1 MADLRENARAALAI
15 VVVVLSAACGGLGGS
30 SGPSAPT
37 PVVPPG
43 LSGRLAFIWDGG
55 LWTLDLVSAR
65 WEQVRRPPGNGYI
78 QWARWSPDGARL
90 AYSTFEFRDG
100 RTAVAEVWVMVG
112 DGASPPD
119 LIGGHPEGFF
129 QIPAWAPD
137 GGSLYV
143 LFTPEG
149 ANERARRLE
158 RIEIATGARQRI
170 SEVDSLA
177 IRAFDVSPDGRWL
190 AATVSVS
197 EGTQL
202 VLVALDDGA
211 QRILVREGQFAEV
224 DAPRFDPAS
233 GSVLFAA
240 SSETTGTNSIRIG
253 PLAPRPAYA
262 HGTPRAL
269 YRVPTSGSTPTR
281 LTDGE
286 FDEPIA
292 AWSPD
297 GAQISLLSSEM
308 LAVLRVGAGAPT
320 PILQPGA
327 HGSVDWTR

>member
-1 MADLRENARAALAI
+1 MILTL
-15 VVVVLSAACGGLGGS
+15 LSTACAGIGTP
-30 SGPSAPT
+30 SGPASAPT

-65 WEQVRRPPGNGYI
+65 WEQLRRPPGNGFV

-90 AYSTFEFRDG
+90 AYSTFEFREG
-100 RTAVAEVWVMVG
+100 RTPVAEVWVMAG
-112 DGASPPD
+112 DGASPPN

-129 QIPAWAPD
+129 QLPAWAPD
-137 GGSLYV
+137 GQSLYV

-149 ANERARRLE
+149 ANERERRLE
-158 RIEIATGARQRI
+158 RVEIESGARQRV
-170 SEVDSLA
+170 SGVDSLA

-190 AATVSVS
+190 AVTASV
-197 EGTQL
+197 GDGAQL
-202 VLVALDDGA
+202 VLIGLEDGG
-211 QRILVREGQFAEV
+211 QRILVREGQFSEI
-224 DAPRFDPAS
+224 DAPRFDPTSA
-233 GSVLFAA
+233 SVLFAA
-240 SSETTGTNSIRIG
+240 SGQTAGTSPARIG

-269 YRVPTSGSTPTR
+269 YQVPTSGGSPTR

-297 GAQISLLSSEM
+297 GAHIAMLSSEM
-308 LAVLRVGAGAPT
+308 LAVLRSGSGAAT

-327 HGSVDWTR
+327 HGSVDWAR